1 MNSQQ
6 NGGIKVGIAGA
17 GGIGSSV
24 AHLLVRSGVQHLTLV
39 DFDRVE
45 ASNLNRQFYFHDQ
58 IGMDKTEM
66 LAHNLKRINPQVT
79 IETVCGR
86 LDVHNIKTRFR
97 HCDIIVEGVDDK
109 ESKKQVVEAF
119 AGTSIPVICAS
130 GIAGDDLTSIGI
142 KSMSNIIIVGDLIT
156 DEADNPLFPPKV
168 HMVAALMAAEVLKR
182 MGSMRDGDGHKGTN
196 YGN

>member
-1 MNSQQ
+1 MNPQQ

-58 IGMDKTEM
+58 IGMDKTKM
-66 LAHNLKRINPQVT
+66 LAQNLKRINPQVS
-79 IETVCGR
+79 IDAVCER
-86 LDVHNIKTRFR
+86 LDVHNIKARFR

-109 ESKKQVVEAF
+109 ESKKQLVEAF
-119 AGTSIPVICAS
+119 AGISIPVICAS
-130 GIAGDDLTSIGI
+130 GIAGDDCSSIGI
-142 KSMSNIIIVGDLIT
+142 KSMGNITIVGDLIT
-156 DEADNPLFPPKV
+156 DEANSPLFPPKV
-168 HMVAALMAAEVLKR
+168 HIVAGLMAAEILKW
-182 MGSMRDGDGHKGTN
+182 MGSMQDRDRHK
-196 YGN
+196 